1 MHFDA
6 EAGSLKNVG
15 SERTVPL
22 HSALIAA
29 GFLDFVGRQKAG
41 PLFPDLPPDKFGK
54 RGGNGT
60 KILGRWVRGLGL
72 TDPRLARITRGGTA
86 SNAGANHGLASDVT
100 DAITGHAH
108 RSVGDGYGEYDVQA
122 MKREIEKIPRP

>member
-1 MHFDA
+1 M
-6 EAGSLKNVG
+6 
-15 SERTVPL
+15 R
-22 HSALIAA
+22 
-29 GFLDFVGRQKAG
+29 GRRAG

-72 TDPRLARITRGGTA
+72 TDPRLAPNHSWRHRFKTLAR
-86 SNAGANHGLASDVT
+86 NHGLAGDLT

-108 RSVGDGYGEYDVQA
+108 RSVGDGYGEYEIGA
-122 MKREIEKIPRP
+122 MARELEKIPPLSMKASLPSKTTP